1 MALTNTL
8 EGKKPSARELKRII
22 GEILASDDV
31 SVALDQL
38 DRLPSKS
45 AVNPLF
51 SLLLDPDE
59 KIRHRAI
66 PAIARVVRRMAME
79 NMERA
84 RVVMRRF
91 MWSLNDESGG
101 IGWGAPESMAA
112 VMAEHEGLARE
123 FGSVFVSYLN
133 PDGNFLEHPP
143 LQRGLLWGL
152 AFVGKERPDMF
163 QAAEGYM
170 APYFS
175 SEDPVVRGQALRAAA
190 ALKMS
195 SCKGEI
201 ERLLGDTTP
210 VRLFRDAD
218 PYETTI
224 ADLAQETLNAVS

>member
-1 MALTNTL
+1 MAPTNAPK
-8 EGKKPSARELKRII
+8 EKKLGAREMKRII
-22 GEILASDDV
+22 GEILASDDGHG
-31 SVALDQL
+31 ALERL
-38 DRLPSKS
+38 DRFPAKS

-51 SLLLDPDE
+51 SLLLDIDE

-66 PAIARVVRRMAME
+66 PAMARVVNRMATE
-79 NMERA
+79 NMEKA
-84 RVVMRRF
+84 RIIMRRF

-112 VMAEHEGLARE
+112 VMAEHEGLAKE

-163 QAAEGYM
+163 QAAEQYM

-190 ALKMS
+190 TLKMT

-201 ERLLGDTTP
+201 EGLLTDTTP
-210 VRLFRDAD
+210 VRLLGDVE

-224 ADLAQETLNAVS
+224 ADLARQAVNSVT